1 MKQGTFL
8 FLGDYF
14 IADYDW
20 QKRMP
25 LFDVHCYGLGKEKV
39 EGFLQRLTRIL
50 DTAPT
55 PDIVLIMTGINNVID
70 NDYTFVD
77 QIRRG
82 VIRLSNY
89 YPEAEIIVNSLP
101 NIKAD
106 LLVDEAIHHLN
117 LSLNEMT
124 TQLGCCYLDNFANL
138 AQANKKIFKKD
149 GLSLTAKSYDSW
161 ARSIL
166 EYVAFLLEDD

>member
-1 MKQGTFL
+1 MTQGTFL
-8 FLGDYF
+8 FIGDYL

-25 LFDVHCYGLGKEKV
+25 LFEVHSYGLAKEKV
-39 EGFLQRLTRIL
+39 EGFLQRLDRIEEK
-50 DTAPT
+50 T
-55 PDIVLIMTGINNVID
+55 PDPDIILIMTGINNVID
-70 NDYTFVD
+70 KDYTFVD

-82 VIRLSNY
+82 VIRLSNR

-101 NIKAD
+101 NIKVD
-106 LLVDEAIHHLN
+106 VLVEEAIHHLN
-117 LSLNEMT
+117 ISINAMT
-124 TQLGCCYLDNFANL
+124 TQLGCCFLDNFAVL
-138 AQANKKIFKKD
+138 ASSNEKTFKRD
-149 GLSLTAKSYDSW
+149 GKSLTVKSYDKW